1 MKKIAAALT
10 AAMLTLGSVSMFTA
24 SADGNSDY
32 SPSLYFKAYDSENY
46 QILPNGTVYVR
57 IDNTNDVVTS
67 INAGVYIKDDMKQA
81 GHIIAKWKSE
91 SEYITLDGLTDPITA
106 CGQAPYTEFKKN
118 TSVRLDT
125 DTENNTQSVSYT
137 LGLHI
142 DPFTVSGNASDDYPL
157 AVFDAVINVDTPAG
171 MYTVDFMT
179 EETSNLCDILYKY
192 GADIASKEFFPSGD
206 HAPSLRINMSDR
218 MLGDVN
224 NDGVVD
230 GVDATLTLRAYTL
243 ILSNMDSGF
252 TPAETAAA
260 DVDGDGAITGIDATL
275 ILRYYTYVISYG
287 NIDFITFL
295 KTDK

>member
-10 AAMLTLGSVSMFTA
+10 AAMLALSSGTMFTA
-24 SADGNSDY
+24 SAEGDSDY

-57 IDNTNDVVTS
+57 IDNTNDSVTS

-81 GHIIAKWKSE
+81 GHIIAKWKCE
-91 SEYITLDGLTDPITA
+91 SEYITLDSLTDPITA
-106 CGQAPYTEFKKN
+106 CGQSPYTEFKK
-118 TSVRLDT
+118 VADIRLDA
-125 DTENNTQSVSYT
+125 DTENNIQSVSYA
-137 LGLHI
+137 LGMWL
-142 DPFTVSGNASDDYPL
+142 DPFTVAGNASDDYPL
-157 AVFDAVINVDTPAG
+157 AVFDAVINADTPAG
-171 MYTVDFMT
+171 MYTIDFMT

-206 HAPSLRINMSDR
+206 QAPSLRINMSDR

-230 GVDATLTLRAYTL
+230 AVDATLTLRAYTR
-243 ILSNMDSGF
+243 ILSNMDSGL
-252 TPAETAAA
+252 TPAEAAAA

-275 ILRYYTYVISYG
+275 ILRYYTYVLSYG
-287 NIDFITFL
+287 DIDFITYL
-295 KTDK
+295 KTNK

>member
-24 SADGNSDY
+24 SAGENSDY

-57 IDNTNDVVTS
+57 IDNTNDAVTS

-91 SEYITLDGLTDPITA
+91 SEYIKLDNLKDPITVY
-106 CGQAPYTEFKKN
+106 GQSPYTEFKRA
-118 TSVRLDT
+118 TSIRLDT
-125 DTENNTQSVSYT
+125 DTDKNTQSVSYA
-137 LGLHI
+137 LGLSV
-142 DPFTVSGNASDDYPL
+142 DPFTLSGNTSDAYPL
-157 AVFDAVINVDTPAG
+157 AEFDAVINTDTPAG

-179 EETSNLCDILYKY
+179 EEMSNLCDILYKY
-192 GADIASKEFFPSGD
+192 GADIISKEFFPSGD
-206 HAPSLRINMSDR
+206 HAPSLRINVSDR

-252 TPAETAAA
+252 TPAEAAAA
-260 DVDGDGAITGIDATL
+260 DVDGDGAISGIDATL
-275 ILRYYTYVISYG
+275 MLRYYTYVLSNG
-287 NIDFITFL
+287 DKDFLTFL
-295 KTDK
+295 KTEK